1 MNPEASVDERLPV
14 YPEGIIPES
23 EHDPPKFEGDLEDMS
38 LRMRTKLYNLWTLYS
53 DLRKNGTLAN
63 YLNKVDDKDT
73 EKKYIKACMVITI
86 DRLAKMLID
95 TNLAE
100 ELNCKG
106 WYKQT
111 DETSNTDSDSTV
123 ES

>member
-1 MNPEASVDERLPV
+1 MNAEASVDKRLPV
-14 YPEGIIPES
+14 YPEGLIPES
-23 EHDPPKFEGDLEDMS
+23 EHDPPKYDGDTTDLN
-38 LRMRTKLYNLWTLYS
+38 LRMRTKLYNVWTLYS

-63 YLNKVDDKDT
+63 YLNKVDDKDM

-100 ELNCKG
+100 ELNAKG
-106 WYKQT
+106 WYTQPT
-111 DETSNTDSDSTV
+111 DIE
-123 ES
+123 